1 MFCNE
6 YGWTVE
12 QVFDSTKEQIG
23 LVVGSIMKR
32 KQADIKFQADLHGA
46 EMKSGNTSNVVLD
59 EKNFDSSLKKMG
71 VHVVEE

>member
-1 MFCNE
+1 
-6 YGWTVE
+6 
-12 QVFDSTKEQIG
+12 
-23 LVVGSIMKR
+23 MKR